1 MSKQSNTAHYD
12 EIDLFQT
19 LHTLLNGKWIIITTC
34 LVSLL
39 IGVLY
44 NFIQPEKY
52 HVSID
57 VSEGS
62 DSQFFRYIKLN
73 DVLAK
78 KPLPFKDVESSL
90 NVLSKIFKKEEF
102 KNMKIIDLRQTTQVI
117 LNG

>member
-1 MSKQSNTAHYD
+1 M
-12 EIDLFQT
+12 
-19 LHTLLNGKWIIITTC
+19 
-34 LVSLL
+34 SLL
-39 IGVLY
+39 LGVLY

-78 KPLPFKDVESSL
+78 KPLPFKDVDLERGGETFYNITPKS
-90 NVLSKIFKKEEF
+90 VLSKFELQYSQKKSLEYF
-102 KNMKIIDLRQTTQVI
+102 LW
-117 LNG
+117 LL